1 MLDYEF
7 CVKKA
12 ESKPRK
18 QGKLSAEFLR
28 SQAKKK
34 NTIHFGVGT
43 SFRRQNT
50 SHEAEAAH
58 IRKPLLSKPRHRSGV
73 RTPHEKMRNAYF
85 L

>member
-7 CVKKA
+7 YVKKA

-58 IRKPLLSKPRHRSGV
+58 IRKPLAFEAETPERSANPS
-73 RTPHEKMRNAYF
+73 RKMRNAYF